1 VFVPIHP
8 DEKEWRWS
16 ERERKRERDDDDDDD
31 DNNDDAFRRI
41 AIIYSVASKT
51 ASYNKEYV

>member
-1 VFVPIHP
+1 MKRS
-8 DEKEWRWS
+8 DDS

-31 DNNDDAFRRI
+31 DNNDDDAFRRI

-51 ASYNKEYV
+51 ASHKE